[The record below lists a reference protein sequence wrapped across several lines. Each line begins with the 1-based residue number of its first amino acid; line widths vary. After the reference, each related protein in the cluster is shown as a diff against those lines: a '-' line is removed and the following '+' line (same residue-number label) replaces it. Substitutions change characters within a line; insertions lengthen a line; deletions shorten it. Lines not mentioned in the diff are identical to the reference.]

1 PLAGRPPAPVAQAA
15 GIPNQPRG
23 TGPLPSNGSQAASA
37 STAQAPMASN
47 SGGGDFGPPVDS
59 EPQPLKSQPAPLN
72 ATSVAVTSEFCY
84 QQGKARLEHKDYYGA
99 VQLLREAVRLDSSK
113 APYHFH
119 LGFALMRNPRTRRE
133 GEQHLIKAAELD
145 PFNAQIR
152 LRLGMIYK
160 EAGLAKKAETYFREA
175 LHLDPE
181 NRAALKELKDAG
193 LDKKDGGPLWKSDL
207 GTLAKRIFK
216 K

>member
-1 PLAGRPPAPVAQAA
+1 LAQRGGGSGERKPPRPDSAA
-15 GIPNQPRG
+15 TSTAEAEPQSGKPP
-23 TGPLPSNGSQAASA
+23 TPA
-37 STAQAPMASN
+37 STV
-47 SGGGDFGPPVDS
+47 GPG
-59 EPQPLKSQPAPLN
+59 
-72 ATSVAVTSEFCY
+72 VTAEFCY

-113 APYHFH
+113 PPYHFQ
-119 LGFALMRNPRTRRE
+119 LGLALMRNPRTRRE
-133 GEQHLIKAAELD
+133 GEQHLMKAAELD

-160 EAGLAKKAETYFREA
+160 EAGLPKKADASFREA
-175 LHLDPE
+175 LKIDPD
-181 NRAALKELKDAG
+181 NGAALRELNG
-193 LDKKDGGPLWKSDL
+193 LDKKDQLPIWKADF